1 MSAKPLVLFLK
12 LFYGF
17 MPIDFKRKKL
27 LIAQN
32 VLLQQAGM
40 LTGDFVIGVNDVDV
54 KWSKHDEVVELVKA
68 SGSKIRVCVI
78 TPIDQDFLHGTTKTT
93 PNSKTD
99 NPKADKE
106 ADKKKEKTSSIWTL
120 KRRSRSRDKKTGKI
134 VANGNTKTVGAK

>member
-1 MSAKPLVLFLK
+1 MLK
-12 LFYGF
+12 
-17 MPIDFKRKKL
+17 
-27 LIAQN
+27 AQN
-32 VLLQQAGM
+32 VSLQQAGM

-78 TPIDQDFLHGTTKTT
+78 TPIDEDFLHGTTKTT
-93 PNSKTD
+93 PNSSKTD

-120 KRRSRSRDKKTGKI
+120 KRRSRSRDKKAGKT